1 MSIDSAQSGYL
12 ANALLLTDSVV
23 TDIGEVV
30 QSSCFGLEVFLDNT
44 NAVGR
49 LDLEVCNDPNRT
61 SPAATWVKFPR
72 YRMAVKSGTDIESFW
87 NCERIAAGYIRVRY
101 TRTSGSGLLY
111 VSFRGKK

>member
-1 MSIDSAQSGYL
+1 MGVDSTQSGYL
-12 ANALLLTDSVV
+12 ANGLLLTESVL
-23 TDIGEVV
+23 TSIGNVGHA
-30 QSSCFGLEVFLDNT
+30 SCFGLEVFLDNT

-49 LDLEVCNDPNRT
+49 LDLEVCNDPDRT

-87 NCERIAAGYIRVRY
+87 NCERIAVGYIRVRY

-111 VSFRGKK
+111 VSFRGKR